1 MTGDDKGVQTPGSG
15 ADAGIHGTE
24 QGAMS
29 GAQEA
34 SAAPPTGR
42 SRDPTVFVLLRELS
56 EVHLLLD
63 NISANPTTTVAEP
76 QPVPLP
82 VELGDKW
89 IERVCEISWPPDG
102 STEEKA
108 EDAALLIRAKD
119 YLNRLSHPASGS
131 TIAFTTLVTQGDA
144 ERKKLEAQGDEVGT
158 RPPTR
163 SSLAQAAYPDLVA
176 KATGFRRWMA
186 VISVGLLAVLLLTCV
201 LSWYVAYGNSALSEF
216 ATAQARETEAIA
228 LVNQAESGES
238 APRAADTA
246 PPPAPAGGRSDSTG
260 ATLAPA
266 PAPVAVVAKEPFRP
280 YCDRR
285 PYTSPTQSQLC
296 EARWRSYAAVE
307 RVQRR
312 LVDWLCWGPFGRC
325 EAAETPAAEPVPPS
339 PYTKEGRAAD
349 ETAAKAGDAR
359 AAARLSA
366 ERARSAAAA
375 RAAEANR
382 KTKEDL
388 QNAPSR
394 AAALAN
400 IMGSA
405 VLPFLYGLLGA
416 GAAIIR
422 SLSRKIRA
430 SLLSPRDL
438 HLSIQQL
445 ALGAVVGACIGL
457 FIVAPGDAEAGES
470 LFGPV
475 TLSASAVSFV
485 AGFGVEAVFQ
495 ALEALIARIFNIAPV
510 ATANRGDGVAS
521 A

>member
-1 MTGDDKGVQTPGSG
+1 MASSGSG
-15 ADAGIHGTE
+15 GESHETGEPAE
-24 QGAMS
+24 LPPMPEPGAV
-29 GAQEA
+29 
-34 SAAPPTGR
+34 PPRGR
-42 SRDPTVFVLLRELS
+42 SRDPNVFVLLRELS

-63 NISANPTTTVAEP
+63 NISANPNTTIGDP
-76 QPVPLP
+76 PPVPLP
-82 VELGDKW
+82 DELGKGW

-102 STEEKA
+102 STEERA

-131 TIAFTTLVTQGDA
+131 TIAFTTLVTQGDS
-144 ERKKLEAQGDEVGT
+144 ERKKLEAEGDEVGT

-163 SSLAQAAYPDLVA
+163 SSLAQAAYPDLVS
-176 KATGFRRWMA
+176 KAAGFRRWMG
-186 VISVGLLAVLLLTCV
+186 VICGALLAVLVITCV
-201 LSWYVAYGNSALSEF
+201 LSWYVAYGNAALSEY
-216 ATAQARETEAIA
+216 ATTQAASVEARGKIIE
-228 LVNQAESGES
+228 AENAE
-238 APRAADTA
+238 AK
-246 PPPAPAGGRSDSTG
+246 APAAAVAGK
-260 ATLAPA
+260 
-266 PAPVAVVAKEPFRP
+266 PVAFTA
-280 YCDRR
+280 YCDRK
-285 PYTSPTQSQLC
+285 PITAATQSQLC
-296 EARWRSYAAVE
+296 KESWRIIANVQ

-312 LVDWLCWGPFGRC
+312 LYGWLCMKPFSGCSPDDVARPKSTLSD
-325 EAAETPAAEPVPPS
+325 AEQRS
-339 PYTKEGRAAD
+339 YD
-349 ETAAKAGDAR
+349 D
-359 AAARLSA
+359 RLI
-366 ERARSAAAA
+366 
-375 RAAEANR
+375 
-382 KTKEDL
+382 
-388 QNAPSR
+388 NAPSR

-457 FIVAPGDAEAGES
+457 FIAAPGDAETGES
-470 LFGPV
+470 LLGPV
-475 TLSASAVSFV
+475 TLSASAISFV

-521 A
+521 N